1 MPRRTPPTSLTLGPD
16 AVDTLRLLAKKTIGD
31 DNLSEFL
38 RWLANT
44 ADGAFDETVTL
55 LKTAGAIAAGGD
67 DWTVLAVVE
76 RLLPALRLTV
86 DWERVDTPPRPIAP
100 PEIALDADGVPV
112 FRLHDAAEEE

>member
-1 MPRRTPPTSLTLGPD
+1 MTKRTNRTTLSLPPE
-16 AVDTLRLLAKKTIGD
+16 AVATLRLLADRLGFGG
-31 DNLSEFL
+31 NVSEFL
-38 RWLANT
+38 RWLAET

-55 LKTAGAIAAGGD
+55 LETAGAIAAGGD

>member
-1 MPRRTPPTSLTLGPD
+1 MTKRPSRTTLSLTPE
-16 AVDTLRLLAKKTIGD
+16 AVDTLRLLADRVGFGG
-31 DNLSEFL
+31 NVSEFL

-44 ADGAFDETVTL
+44 AAGAFDETATL

-67 DWTVLAVVE
+67 DWTVLSVVE

-86 DWERVDTPPRPIAP
+86 DWQRVDNPPRPIAP
-100 PEIALDADGVPV
+100 PEVTLDADGVPV

>member
-1 MPRRTPPTSLTLGPD
+1 MTKRTNRTTLSLPPE
-16 AVDTLRLLAKKTIGD
+16 AVATLRLLADRLGFGG
-31 DNLSEFL
+31 NVSEFL
-38 RWLANT
+38 RWLAET
-44 ADGAFDETVTL
+44 ADGAFDETATL

-86 DWERVDTPPRPIAP
+86 DWQRVDNPPRPIAP
-100 PEIALDADGVPV
+100 PEVTLDADGVPV